1 MPDRRK
7 LTDAGIARLR
17 AGAREYTVW
26 DTQIAGLGVR
36 VRPSG
41 SRTFIYHRKTASGV
55 RKMSFGPAALSK
67 VEEVRRACMEAAASG
82 NAGAGDG
89 SRVKAPLFRDF
100 VAGPWRTDRFAR
112 CKPSTQR
119 NFNGILERQLLP
131 AFGARRVDRITR
143 RAVIRWFEACSRT
156 APGTANAALDLLGH
170 ILNHALALGHAE
182 TNPTRGIERNTGRK
196 MTRFLSREEIARL
209 HRVLDRHAEG
219 SQSEAQQVDT
229 IRLLLLTGCRKGE
242 IMRLRREEVKGDR
255 LELRDSKTGPR
266 TVLLNGPAREIVAR
280 RMAEGPGSGG
290 ASPGPRS
297 GGTSSSPWLFPSVRD
312 PSRPQCRGLPLWYRA
327 RREAGIEDVRLHDL
341 RHTVASQAAM
351 NGVPLPTVARLL
363 GHSNVRMTMRYAH
376 VGDREVEA
384 AAERVGR
391 AIMSMMGGT
400 ENLPSCGTG

>member
-1 MPDRRK
+1 MPDRRR

-26 DTQIAGLGVR
+26 DTQVAGLGVR

-41 SRTFIYHRKTASGV
+41 SRTFIYHRKTGRGV
-55 RKMSFGPAALSK
+55 RKLSFGPAALSE
-67 VEEVRRACMEAAASG
+67 VEAVRRACMEAAASG
-82 NAGAGDG
+82 DTGA
-89 SRVKAPLFRDF
+89 SNEPREKAPRFRDF
-100 VAGPWRTDRFAR
+100 VAGPWRRDRFAR

-119 NFNGILERQLLP
+119 NFDGLLERQLLP
-131 AFGARRVDRITR
+131 AFGARRIDRIAR

-170 ILNHALALGHAE
+170 ILNHALALGHIG
-182 TNPTRGIERNTGRK
+182 TNPTRGIARNPGRK

-209 HRVLDRHAEG
+209 HRVLDRHAAG
-219 SQSEAQQVDT
+219 SRSEAQQADT

-242 IMRLRREEVKGDR
+242 ILRLRREEVKGDR
-255 LELRDSKTGPR
+255 LELQDSKTGPR
-266 TVLLNGPAREIVAR
+266 TLLINGPARESVAR
-280 RMAEGPGSGG
+280 RMAEGTG
-290 ASPGPRS
+290 
-297 GGTSSSPWLFPSVRD
+297 PWLFPSVRD
-312 PSRPQCRGLPLWYRA
+312 PSRPQCRGLPFWYRA

-351 NGVPLPTVARLL
+351 NGVPLPTVAGLL

-400 ENLPSCGTG
+400 ENLPSCGTR